1 MDPLEA
7 IVVLTRWVH
16 LIATVIWVG
25 GNLFFL
31 FVLRPALRSAR
42 GAPPELGRLVGT
54 RFKEAVDLS
63 MWVLVITGGGLI
75 YDRLTDRVEMP
86 YLVTLTAKLALSTIM
101 FLVAMSLGRRG
112 VRRQSSPLEGSWT
125 EIIPGWVVRAFT
137 ILRLRW
143 AAVASPTNVL
153 AVLGPVIVFL
163 GVMLRV
169 IA

>member
-1 MDPLEA
+1 MDPLETTV
-7 IVVLTRWVH
+7 ILTRWVH
-16 LIATVIWVG
+16 LVATVVWVG

-42 GAPPELGRLVGT
+42 DAPPELSRLVGT

-63 MWVLVITGGGLI
+63 MWVLVITGGVLI
-75 YDRLTDRVEMP
+75 YDRLTDRIEAP
-86 YLVTLTAKLALSTIM
+86 YLVTLTVKLTLSTVM
-101 FLVAMSLGRRG
+101 FLVAMSLGRQG
-112 VRRQSSPLEGSWT
+112 GRRQSSPLEGSWT
-125 EIIPGWVVRAFT
+125 EIIPAWVERAFMT
-137 ILRLRW
+137 LRLGW